1 MAPPTQFPE
10 RAAEVG
16 VGARARRNGLAGSGS
31 STGELAVSGLSEWR
45 GEWSPGGG
53 SGGGKTEARSRRA
66 GVWAGSRGAECG
78 AVGAATQGCR
88 HEAANER
95 DAEHGRRQT
104 RTAASKLV
112 WWGP

>member
-45 GEWSPGGG
+45 GE
-53 SGGGKTEARSRRA
+53 
-66 GVWAGSRGAECG
+66 
-78 AVGAATQGCR
+78 
-88 HEAANER
+88 
-95 DAEHGRRQT
+95 
-104 RTAASKLV
+104 
-112 WWGP
+112 